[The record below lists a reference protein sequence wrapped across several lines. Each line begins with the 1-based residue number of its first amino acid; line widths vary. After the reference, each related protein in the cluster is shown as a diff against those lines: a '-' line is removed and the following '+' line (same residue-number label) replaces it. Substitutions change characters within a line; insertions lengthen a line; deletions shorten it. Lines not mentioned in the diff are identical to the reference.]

1 MGISGERKGAARQYN
16 RSKVPRLRWT
26 AELHRSFVRAIDC
39 LGGQQKA
46 TPKLILQLMDVRGLT
61 ISHVKS
67 HLQMYRGTRH
77 GIGQNDM
84 QPQLHLKQHSF
95 GSDEQSPKEFM
106 CPPIKRAKVG
116 TEASGKYRCMEG
128 SSDMRS
134 SAPPAGT
141 RYFIDDCM
149 RLQEVSMDRR
159 RSDQHDAAAAARAR
173 APAAAA
179 SSLHQAL
186 GFWVQGRREE
196 PFMVHQISKPKA
208 HQLNHMV
215 RNMKISCKENHESR
229 FFMVRSATR
238 DEQVKKRAPPL
249 SLAVDQKAANAISSW
264 PSEASCVI
272 SPSPRNFSTDC
283 SGPPGC
289 SFVGRRVN
297 LELSLSI
304 CGS

>member
-1 MGISGERKGAARQYN
+1 MGITSGERKRAARQYN

-39 LGGQQKA
+39 LGGQHT

-77 GIGQNDM
+77 GIGQKDM
-84 QPQLHLKQHSF
+84 QPQLHLKKHSF

-106 CPPIKRAKVG
+106 CSPIKRAKVG
-116 TEASGKYRCMEG
+116 TEASGTYRCMQG
-128 SSDMRS
+128 SSDMR

-141 RYFIDDCM
+141 RYFIDDRM
-149 RLQEVSMDRR
+149 QLQEVSMDRR
-159 RSDQHDAAAAARAR
+159 SEHDAAAAARA
-173 APAAAA
+173 PVAA
-179 SSLHQAL
+179 SNLQAL
-186 GFWVQGRREE
+186 GFWVQGRSEE
-196 PFMVHQISKPKA
+196 PFKVHQVRKHKA
-208 HQLNHMV
+208 RHLNHIV
-215 RNMKISCKENHESR
+215 RKLSCKENHESR
-229 FFMVRSATR
+229 FFMVSSATR
-238 DEQVKKRAPPL
+238 DEAAKKCASPL
-249 SLAVDQKAANAISSW
+249 SLAIDQKAANAISSW
-264 PSEASCVI
+264 PSEGSCVI
-272 SPSPRNFSTDC
+272 SPSPRSFSDC

-289 SFVGRRVN
+289 SFVGQRVN